1 MCVNWF
7 CALQHA
13 VHSMAVIGV
22 VKWAFPGTSKS
33 ISEAGPQ
40 KASRKSPR
48 IHLWAVPLEQGGWAT
63 GDVETP
69 RSSQPL
75 LAFTP
80 CDPRSLLRAG
90 FSLLFRASCVHVLLL
105 LLDHKLLRS
114 ETMFHQFSR
123 SSQNIYLVHSWC
135 LRKPFF

>member
-1 MCVNWF
+1 MLIGSV
-7 CALQHA
+7 LY
-13 VHSMAVIGV
+13 SMLFTPWQLLELLSGLSQA
-22 VKWAFPGTSKS
+22 
-33 ISEAGPQ
+33 PQ

-63 GDVETP
+63 GDGETP

-123 SSQNIYLVHSWC
+123 SSQTIYLVHSWC
-135 LRKPFF
+135 LRKPFFLIH